1 MTRRPSILR
10 DPDAAERVPFVQL
23 LPNMV
28 TLAGMCFGLTSVRY
42 SMDER
47 FGTAVLLIMLAALM
61 DGLDGLLARRLN
73 AASKLGSELDSLSD
87 FLCFGVAPGI
97 LLYQAHLSQL
107 GNLGWIFVL
116 VLATATCLRLA
127 RFNVLRGVQDSGEE
141 KAHFVGVP
149 APGGALLALLPV
161 FLVLSE
167 TTDYSDAPLL
177 VGLWVAF
184 VGLLMISTLKT
195 LSPKGLRVPR
205 KLIAVIIFAM
215 VIVIGMVFTRPWTL
229 LVVIDL
235 AYLAILS
242 RSLVQARGRF
252 FN

>member
-1 MTRRPSILR
+1 MSDPSNP
-10 DPDAAERVPFVQL
+10 DPLKL
-23 LPNMV
+23 L
-28 TLAGMCFGLTSVRY
+28 
-42 SMDER
+42 DER
-47 FGTAVLLIMLAALM
+47 IKAAKMAKTPEPKVDDHYTGAQLAWRMVIELVAGIAIGFGIGY
-61 DGLDGLLARRLN
+61 GLD
-73 AASKLGSELDSLSD
+73 
-87 FLCFGVAPGI
+87 
-97 LLYQAHLSQL
+97 
-107 GNLGWIFVL
+107 
-116 VLATATCLRLA
+116 
-127 RFNVLRGVQDSGEE
+127 
-141 KAHFVGVP
+141 
-149 APGGALLALLPV
+149 ALFDTLPV

-205 KLIAVIIFAM
+205 KLIAVMIFAM